1 MSKSKGT
8 FILADTYLKHLDP
21 QFIRYYFS
29 TKLTEGIE
37 DIDLNLE
44 DFIQKTNSD
53 LVGKYINL
61 ASRSS
66 NFITKYF
73 KGRLSEID
81 ENHELLQLSSK
92 AAEKIFIH
100 YENREFSKA
109 TKEIML
115 LADKTNQY
123 FDNNKPWEEIKK
135 DNNSLLAHEVC
146 SVTLFMFKNISI
158 FLSPILPNIFKES
171 QGFLNLKN
179 LSWADLD
186 LDLSGHTINDYSPLI
201 TRIEKE
207 SISRIIED
215 SKE

>member
-1 MSKSKGT
+1 MKEGKLKQLLHPMF
-8 FILADTYLKHLDP
+8 FISIILGVTAPATAELK
-21 QFIRYYFS
+21 I
-29 TKLTEGIE
+29 G
-37 DIDLNLE
+37 
-44 DFIQKTNSD
+44 
-53 LVGKYINL
+53 YI
-61 ASRSS
+61 
-66 NFITKYF
+66 
-73 KGRLSEID
+73 LSERIRS
-81 ENHELLQLSSK
+81 EFEEFKEAESQLQLEYRKVQFEFDQRVQKLDSLKES
-92 AAEKIFIH
+92 KIFYIIGASGSG
-100 YENREFSKA
+100 RTTLAAKLA
-109 TKEIML
+109 AL

-146 SVTLFMFKNISI
+146 SVTLLMFKNISI

-186 LDLSGHTINDYSPLI
+186 LDLSGHTINEYSPLI